1 MAAMEQAAVPMAGSR
16 RVVDAPTRVLHG
28 VLAVSFIGAW
38 LSAEAEGWR
47 TLHVTLGYT
56 AGAAVLLRLLWGVW
70 GPRHARLLP
79 RLRPAWGL
87 PVQLLEAARVAL
99 GRARPAGGASPA
111 SGPAGAAGA
120 SGLRLLGALHA
131 ATVAALLGATLLTV
145 ASGWLNLQGVSG
157 EAAEELHEVLGN
169 GMLALVGLH
178 LAGLIAHSVRAGHNR
193 LLAMLTG
200 RLPGRGPDLVRRN
213 HAGIALVLL
222 AGVAAFGGWRWVQA
236 PDPMVL
242 AYEQQHEHH
251 RGADPAAAPDEED

>member
-1 MAAMEQAAVPMAGSR
+1 MAAMEQAVGPVAGSR
-16 RVVDAPTRVLHG
+16 RMVDAPTRVLHA
-28 VLAVSFIGAW
+28 VLAVSFFGAW

-56 AGAAVLLRLLWGVW
+56 AGAAVLLRLLWAAL

-79 RLRPAWGL
+79 RLRPAWTL
-87 PVQLLEAARVAL
+87 PVQVLEAARAGL

-111 SGPAGAAGA
+111 AGPAGATGA

-145 ASGWLNLQGVSG
+145 ASGWLNLQGAGG
-157 EAAEELHEVLGN
+157 EVAEELHELLGN

-178 LAGLIAHSVRAGHNR
+178 LAGLIAASLHAGHNR
-193 LLAMLTG
+193 LLAMITG
-200 RLPGRGPDLVRRN
+200 RLPGRGPDPVRRN

-222 AGVAAFGGWRWVQA
+222 ATVAAFWGWRALQA
-236 PDPMVL
+236 PDEMVV

-251 RGADPAAAPDEED
+251 RGAGEAAAPGEED